1 MERSE
6 GLPTDSNLMR
16 LVPIEDV
23 VMESA
28 NVKTLIFEDK
38 LSSKAEAGQ
47 FIMVWIP
54 RVEEIPMS
62 VMVSVNTGHAAVSV
76 KKYGVGS
83 TALFE
88 RNKGDLLGVR
98 GPYGNR
104 FRILKKFK
112 HVLLIGGGTG
122 LVPLL
127 RLAVKINI
135 LKIRCTMIIGAK
147 TKNEV
152 IFEDYANNFL
162 KNTRRNVI
170 VTTDDGSYGTKGTTV
185 DSMLREIENESFDC
199 IYSCGPEKM
208 MKKVFEISSTR
219 SVPMQASIERYMKC
233 GIGICGSCCI
243 DSWLVCRDGT
253 VFGNR
258 DLSNMSDFGTA
269 IRDKDGQKIHI

>member
-6 GLPTDSNLMR
+6 DLLTDSNLMR
-16 LVPIEDV
+16 LVPIEGV
-23 VMESA
+23 VMETA
-28 NVKTLIFEDK
+28 NVKTLIFKDK
-38 LSSKAEAGQ
+38 LSSRAEAGQ

-62 VMVSVNTGHAAVSV
+62 VMVSVNIGHAAVSV
-76 KKYGVGS
+76 KKHGVGS

-98 GPYGNR
+98 GPYGNW
-104 FRILKKFK
+104 FRISKKFK

-127 RLAVKINI
+127 RLAVKINS

-152 IFEDYANNFL
+152 IFEGYANNFL
-162 KNTRRNVI
+162 KDTRRNVI

-185 DSMLREIENESFDC
+185 DAMLREIENESFDC

-253 VFGNR
+253 IFGNR
-258 DLSNMSDFGTA
+258 DLSKMSDFGTA
-269 IRDKDGQKIHI
+269 IRDKDGQKISI